1 VVLLSSES
9 EIKIIGKCCENTPR
23 YSGLYNNEPLDN
35 FIVLLCSDHA
45 FEESY
50 TRNLVKLEKLGGKR

>member
-1 VVLLSSES
+1 LSSES
-9 EIKIIGKCCENTPR
+9 EKIKVFGKCCENTSR

-50 TRNLVKLEKLGGKR
+50 TKNLIKLEKLGEKK